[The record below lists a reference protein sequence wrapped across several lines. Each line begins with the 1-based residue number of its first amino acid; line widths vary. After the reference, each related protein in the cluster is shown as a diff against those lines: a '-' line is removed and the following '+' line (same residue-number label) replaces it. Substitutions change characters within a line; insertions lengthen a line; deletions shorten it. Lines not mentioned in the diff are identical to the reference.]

1 MLRYLETRKVRLIYT
16 PLIIY
21 WIILLAGTSFPTT
34 SIPSLGAG
42 DKVLHFA
49 AYFVLGV
56 LLNLALMFQNRNK
69 ALKEKNSVYTL
80 ITGIFYAIIDE
91 VHQHFIPGR
100 SMEFLDFVADF
111 LGLVLAIVFVLFL
124 LKLNQII
131 PGEK

>member
-1 MLRYLETRKVRLIYT
+1 M
-16 PLIIY
+16 
-21 WIILLAGTSFPTT
+21 
-34 SIPSLGAG
+34 
-42 DKVLHFA
+42 
-49 AYFVLGV
+49 
-56 LLNLALMFQNRNK
+56 
-69 ALKEKNSVYTL
+69 NSVYTL